1 MKNICLGI
9 VLMISATLCF
19 AGEYD
24 EEMEAARKAL
34 DDAARTLAE
43 LHKKKFELGG
53 DARRAMLGIL
63 LGDGPDIGGVTI
75 VGTTPDSG
83 AATAGL
89 KTGDL
94 IVKIGDLMLSNVDDP
109 MHQLSKYMK
118 TVTAGDEV
126 AVVYQRNGESRSVSI
141 TTQSRSKHILAM
153 LPDIRMDV
161 DSIGDWAGLVNI
173 SQELWT
179 SGTIHEDHLMQVT
192 GDLASYFGVES
203 GVIVTMPKANSKLQ
217 AGDVILRVDGAQIQ
231 DVVQLNETIQASKM
245 TKEVAVELKRHGRVV
260 KVTVA
265 LAEFFSPDHRQ
276 VHMLRIKRRVPED
289 ETEAQAE
296 IDRD

>member
-19 AGEYD
+19 AGEY
-24 EEMEAARKAL
+24 EKEMEAARKAL
-34 DDAARTLAE
+34 DNAARTLAE

-53 DARRAMLGIL
+53 DAQRAMLGIL

-83 AATAGL
+83 AANAGL

-109 MHQLSKYMK
+109 MHQLSKYMQR
-118 TVTAGDEV
+118 VTAGDEV

-161 DSIGDWAGLVNI
+161 DSIGDWAGLVNV
-173 SQELWT
+173 SRELWT
-179 SGTIHEDHLMQVT
+179 SGAIHEGHLMQVT

-203 GVIVTMPKANSKLQ
+203 GVIVTLPKANSKLR
-217 AGDVILRVDGAQIQ
+217 AGDVILRVDGVQIQ
-231 DVVQLNETIQASKM
+231 DVAQLNEIIQASKAS
-245 TKEVAVELKRHGRVV
+245 KEVAVELQRHARVV
-260 KVTVA
+260 KVSVA
-265 LAEFFSPDHRQ
+265 LEAFFSRDHRE
-276 VHMLRIKRRVPED
+276 VHMSRIKCRAPED
-289 ETEAQAE
+289 ETEVQVE
-296 IDRD
+296 KNHK